1 VDLSGSGREIN
12 GEIKSTTAKAMN
24 SNDLRTQKWR
34 SVEVRKKKNLR
45 CGGGG
50 GGGVYSNYYFFYN
63 I

>member
-34 SVEVRKKKNLR
+34 SGEVRGKKISAAAAAAAAAA
-45 CGGGG
+45 
-50 GGGVYSNYYFFYN
+50 Y
-63 I
+63 